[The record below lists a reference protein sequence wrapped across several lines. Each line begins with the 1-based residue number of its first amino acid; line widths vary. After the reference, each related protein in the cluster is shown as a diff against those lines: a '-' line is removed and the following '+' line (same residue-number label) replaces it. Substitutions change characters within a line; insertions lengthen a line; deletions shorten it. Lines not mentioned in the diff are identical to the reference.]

1 MKREILLSLRNLS
14 VKQKDGPVL
23 VQNSSFDVGY
33 NQCVGIIGES
43 GSGKSMTCKA
53 IMGLLSGKAFEL
65 AGAILYKDTDL
76 LSARASSLNS
86 IRGKEIALIMQNP
99 MTAFNPVFKIGNQMI
114 ETLRAHLPVSKR
126 EAYALAA
133 AHLKKMNLPRAEEL
147 MNSYP
152 HVLSGGMLQ
161 RVMIA
166 IALMMS
172 PDLIIA
178 DEATTA
184 LDTSTQALVLE
195 EFKKI
200 RASGIAMLVV
210 SHDFGVIAQLADKIV
225 VMKDGE
231 IIERDTTRNVLM
243 NPSQAYT
250 KELMNA
256 GMLKKD
262 RVIGC

>member
-1 MKREILLSLRNLS
+1 
-14 VKQKDGPVL
+14 
-23 VQNSSFDVGY
+23 
-33 NQCVGIIGES
+33 
-43 GSGKSMTCKA
+43 
-53 IMGLLSGKAFEL
+53 
-65 AGAILYKDTDL
+65 
-76 LSARASSLNS
+76 
-86 IRGKEIALIMQNP
+86 
-99 MTAFNPVFKIGNQMI
+99 
-114 ETLRAHLPVSKR
+114 
-126 EAYALAA
+126 
-133 AHLKKMNLPRAEEL
+133 
-147 MNSYP
+147 
-152 HVLSGGMLQ
+152 MLQ

-256 GMLKKD
+256 GMLRKD